1 MTDSLYARFAKIICT
16 LGPASSTPE
25 VLRGMIAAGMDVA
38 RLNLSHGTMAQH
50 AEAIAMVRHIAEEA
64 GRPIGIMADLQGP
77 KLRLGALQPGGVALD
92 PGDVLTFD
100 MEPAPGTRGRVPIPF
115 RDFFH
120 LIYEGAHFL
129 VDDGL
134 LEFEVLSV
142 DSASASAAVIHG
154 GTLQDKKGINILNSR
169 TDVSAMTAK
178 DRLDMVFALQQKVDW
193 IALSFV
199 QSPDNVQE
207 AKELIGASLGPNEAP
222 IPVVTKIE
230 KPKAL
235 ETIDQIL
242 ELTDALMVAR
252 GDLGIET
259 SAEGVPLIQKELI
272 QKCNA
277 LGKPVITATQMLD
290 SMIVNPRPT
299 RAEASDVA
307 NAVIDGTDGIMLSGE
322 TAVGKHPVLTVQTM
336 AAIVTAAEQRF
347 PAAMP
352 DIETYAF
359 DANPIAVSVSKSI
372 VHVVDEVDAH
382 AILCPTASGYTPKIL
397 ASFRP
402 NVPII
407 ALTSSPRVQ
416 RQLCLYRC
424 VHSLD
429 IEDLATSEE
438 VLQRAIDRALAA
450 NAIQEGGRVV
460 LTAGTIMGVAGMTN
474 MMTVR
479 TVVRPLLYGRGD
491 GRAHVLGRCLHFND
505 SVRALD
511 PESLTDCIL
520 FVKEY
525 SARCNPITAACAG
538 LITGSTRAEVEAAH
552 PATRQHRL
560 PTIYEAEGD
569 FDDLQVGQMLILD
582 AVSGRLFDY
591 HTFLLHRLRQA

>member
-1 MTDSLYARFAKIICT
+1 MTDSIYSRFAKIICT
-16 LGPASSTPE
+16 LGPASSTPDT
-25 VLRGMIAAGMDVA
+25 LRGMIEAGMDVA
-38 RLNLSHGTMAQH
+38 RINLSHGTTAEH
-50 AEAIAMVRHIAEEA
+50 AETIQMVRCISKEV

-77 KLRLGALQPGGVALD
+77 KLRLGALQEGGVQLSS
-92 PGDVLTFD
+92 GDVLTFD
-100 MEPAPGTRGRVPIPF
+100 MGQEIGTQARVPIPSL
-115 RDFFH
+115 DFFN
-120 LIYEGAHFL
+120 LIHEGTRFL

-142 DSASASAAVIHG
+142 SGTCASAEVIHG
-154 GTLQDKKGINILNSR
+154 GTLLDRKGVNVLNSR
-169 TDVSAMTAK
+169 TNVSAMTDK
-178 DRLDMVFALQQKVDW
+178 DRFDLAFAIKQGVDW
-193 IALSFV
+193 VALSFV
-199 QSPDNVQE
+199 QSTENVQE
-207 AKELIGASLGPNEAP
+207 VKDLIRAGLEASEMQ
-222 IPVVTKIE
+222 IPVVAKIE

-235 ETIDQIL
+235 DVIDDIL
-242 ELTDALMVAR
+242 DLTDAVMVAR

-259 SAEGVPLIQKELI
+259 SAEEVPLIQKELI

-290 SMIVNPRPT
+290 SMISNPRPT

-307 NAVIDGTDGIMLSGE
+307 NAVLDGTDGIMLSGE
-322 TAVGKHPVLTVQTM
+322 TAIGRHPILAVKTM
-336 AAIVTAAEQRF
+336 ATIVSAAEQRF

-352 DIETYAF
+352 DTETYAF
-359 DANPIAVSVSKSI
+359 DANPIAVSVGKSI

-382 AILCPTASGYTPKIL
+382 AILCPTASGFTAKIL

-407 ALTSSPRVQ
+407 ALTSDPRVQ

-429 IEDLATSEE
+429 MEDLTTSEE

-450 NAIQEGGRVV
+450 GAVNEGERVV

-479 TVVRPLLYGRGD
+479 TVVKPLLYGNGD
-491 GRAHVLGRCLHFND
+491 GRIHVLGRCLHFNE
-505 SVRALD
+505 SVRILD
-511 PESLTDCIL
+511 QESLTDCIL
-520 FVKEY
+520 FVKKY
-525 SARCNPITAACAG
+525 SAICNQTVAVCAG
-538 LITGSTRAEVEAAH
+538 LITGSTRAEVEDVYPEARRH
-552 PATRQHRL
+552 GLPA
-560 PTIYEAEGD
+560 IYEAEGD
-569 FDDLQVGQMLILD
+569 FNHLKVGQMLILD

-591 HTFLLHRLRQA
+591 QAFQEG

>member
-1 MTDSLYARFAKIICT
+1 MTDSLYSRFAKIICT
-16 LGPASSTPE
+16 LGPASSSPDI
-25 VLRGMIAAGMDVA
+25 LRGMIEAGMDLA
-38 RLNLSHGTMAQH
+38 RINLSHGTTAQH
-50 AEAIAMVRHIAEEA
+50 AETIQMVRHISEEV

-77 KLRLGALQPGGVALD
+77 KLRLGALQEGGVQLSS
-92 PGDVLTFD
+92 GDVLAFD
-100 MEPAPGTRGRVPIPF
+100 MEQEFGTRSRVPIPSL
-115 RDFFH
+115 DFFN
-120 LIYEGAHFL
+120 LIQEGTCFL

-134 LEFEVLSV
+134 LEFKVLSV
-142 DSASASAAVIHG
+142 NGTRATAEVIHG
-154 GTLQDKKGINILNSR
+154 GTLLDKKGVNVLNSR
-169 TDVSAMTAK
+169 TNVSAMTDK
-178 DRLDMVFALQQKVDW
+178 DRLDLAFALKQRVDW

-199 QSPDNVQE
+199 QGPENVQE
-207 AKELIGASLGPNEAP
+207 IKDLIRAGLEVSEMQ
-222 IPVVTKIE
+222 IPVVAKIE

-235 ETIDQIL
+235 EVIDDIL
-242 ELTDALMVAR
+242 DLTDAVMVAR

-259 SAEGVPLIQKELI
+259 SAEEVPLIQKELI

-290 SMIVNPRPT
+290 SMISNPRPT

-307 NAVIDGTDGIMLSGE
+307 NAVLDGTDGIMLSGE
-322 TAVGKHPVLTVQTM
+322 TAVGKHPVLTVKTM
-336 AAIVTAAEQRF
+336 ATIVSAAEKRF

-352 DIETYAF
+352 DTDTYAF
-359 DANPIAVSVSKSI
+359 DANPIAVSVGKSI

-382 AILCPTASGYTPKIL
+382 AILCPTASGFTAKIL

-407 ALTSSPRVQ
+407 ALTSDPRVQ

-429 IEDLATSEE
+429 MEDLTTSEE

-450 NAIQEGGRVV
+450 GAVNEGERVV

-479 TVVRPLLYGRGD
+479 TVVKPLLYGNGD
-491 GRAHVLGRCLHFND
+491 GRIHVLGRCLHFNE
-505 SVRALD
+505 SVRVLD
-511 PESLTDCIL
+511 QESLTDCIL

-525 SARCNPITAACAG
+525 NPICNQTVAACVG
-538 LITGSTRAEVEAAH
+538 LITGSTRAEVEDAYPEARRRGL
-552 PATRQHRL
+552 PA
-560 PTIYEAEGD
+560 IYEAEGD
-569 FDDLQVGQMLILD
+569 FNHLRVGQMLILD

-591 HTFLLHRLRQA
+591 QAFQEG

>member
-25 VLRGMIAAGMDVA
+25 VLRGMIEAGMDMA
-38 RLNLSHGTMAQH
+38 RINLSHGTMVQH
-50 AEAIAMVRHIAEEA
+50 AETIQMVRHIAEDV

-77 KLRLGALQPGGVALD
+77 KLRLGSLQQGGVALS

-100 MEPAPGTRGRVPIPF
+100 MEQAQGTRARVPIPSPA
-115 RDFFH
+115 FFH

-142 DSASASAAVIHG
+142 NGVSASAEVIHG
-154 GTLQDKKGINILNSR
+154 GTLLDKKGVNILNAR
-169 TDVSAMTAK
+169 TDVSAMTDK
-178 DRLDMVFALQQKVDW
+178 DRLDLAFALKQKVDW
-193 IALSFV
+193 VALSFV

-207 AKELIGASLGPNEAP
+207 IKDLICAGLGPDEARL
-222 IPVVTKIE
+222 PVVAKIE

-235 ETIDQIL
+235 EAIDQIL
-242 ELTDALMVAR
+242 ELTDAIMVAR

-259 SAEGVPLIQKELI
+259 SAEEVPLIQKELI

-290 SMIVNPRPT
+290 SMISNPRPT

-322 TAVGKHPVLTVQTM
+322 TAVGKHPVLTVKTM

-347 PAAMP
+347 PAATP
-352 DIETYAF
+352 DTETYAF

-382 AILCPTASGYTPKIL
+382 AILCPTASGFTARIL

-407 ALTSSPRVQ
+407 ALTSNPRVQ

-429 IEDLATSEE
+429 MEDLTTSEE

-450 NAIQEGGRVV
+450 NAVHEGTRVV

-491 GRAHVLGRCLHFND
+491 GRTHVLGRCLHFNE

-525 SARCNPITAACAG
+525 STRCNPITAACAG
-538 LITGSTRAEVEAAH
+538 LITSSTRAAVEAAY
-552 PATRQHRL
+552 PNARQHGL

-569 FDDLQVGQMLILD
+569 FDCLQVGQMLILD

-591 HTFLLHRLRQA
+591 QAFQEG

>member
-1 MTDSLYARFAKIICT
+1 MTDSLYTRFAKIICT

-25 VLRGMIAAGMDVA
+25 VLRGMIEAGMDLA
-38 RLNLSHGTMAQH
+38 RINLSHGTAAQH
-50 AEAIAMVRHIAEEA
+50 AETIRMVRRISEDL

-77 KLRLGALQPGGVALD
+77 KLRLGSLQKGGVTLK

-100 MEPAPGTRGRVPIPF
+100 MQQVQGTRARVPIPSA
-115 RDFFH
+115 DFFN
-120 LIYEGAHFL
+120 LIHEGAHFL

-142 DSASASAAVIHG
+142 NGTSAAAEVIHG
-154 GTLQDKKGINILNSR
+154 GILLDKKGVNVLNSR
-169 TDVSAMTAK
+169 AGVSALTDK
-178 DRLDMVFALQQKVDW
+178 DHRDLAFALQQKVDW

-207 AKELIGASLGPNEAP
+207 VKDRIRAGLGPDETP
-222 IPVVTKIE
+222 ILVVAKIE

-235 ETIDQIL
+235 ESIDRIL
-242 ELTDALMVAR
+242 ELTDAIMVAR

-259 SAEGVPLIQKELI
+259 SAEEVPLIQKELI
-272 QKCNA
+272 RKCNA
-277 LGKPVITATQMLD
+277 VGKPVITATQMLD
-290 SMIVNPRPT
+290 SMISNPRPT

-322 TAVGKHPVLTVQTM
+322 TAIGKHPVLTVRTM

-347 PAAMP
+347 PAAP
-352 DIETYAF
+352 LDTETHAF
-359 DANPIAVSVSKSI
+359 DANPVAVSVSKSI
-372 VHVVDEVDAH
+372 VHMVDEVGAH
-382 AILCPTASGYTPKIL
+382 AILCPTASGFTARIL

-407 ALTSSPRVQ
+407 ALTSNLRVQ

-429 IEDLATSEE
+429 MEDLTTSEE
-438 VLQRAIDRALAA
+438 VLQRAIDRTLVA
-450 NAIQEGGRVV
+450 NAIKEGERVV

-479 TVVRPLLYGRGD
+479 TVVRPLLYGQGD
-491 GRAHVLGRCLHFND
+491 GRTHVLGRCLHFND

-525 SARCNPITAACAG
+525 NARCNQTTAACAG
-538 LITGSTRAEVEAAH
+538 LVTGSTRTDVEAVYPEARRH
-552 PATRQHRL
+552 EL
-560 PTIYEAEGD
+560 PTLYEATGA
-569 FDDLQVGQMLILD
+569 FDDLKVGQMLILD

-591 HTFLLHRLRQA
+591 QAFQEG

>member
-1 MTDSLYARFAKIICT
+1 MTDSIYARFAKIICT

-25 VLRGMIAAGMDVA
+25 VLHGMIEAGMDVA
-38 RLNLSHGTMAQH
+38 RINLSHGTRAQH
-50 AEAIAMVRHIAEEA
+50 AEIIRTVRRLAEDI

-77 KLRLGALQPGGVALD
+77 KLRLGALQQGGVDLG

-100 MEPAPGTRGRVPIPF
+100 MEQAQGTRVRVPVPSP
-115 RDFFH
+115 DFFR
-120 LIYEGAHFL
+120 LIYAGAHFL

-142 DSASASAAVIHG
+142 NGTSATAEVVHG
-154 GTLQDKKGINILNSR
+154 GTLLDKKGVNILNSR
-169 TDVSAMTAK
+169 TDVSAMTDK
-178 DRLDMVFALQQKVDW
+178 DRLDLAFVLQHRVDW

-199 QSPDNVQE
+199 QSPENVQE
-207 AKELIGASLGPNEAP
+207 AKELIRAGLEPDEAP
-222 IPVVTKIE
+222 IPVVAKIE

-235 ETIDQIL
+235 ESIDQIL
-242 ELTDALMVAR
+242 ELADAIMVAR

-259 SAEGVPLIQKELI
+259 SAEEVPLIQKELI

-290 SMIVNPRPT
+290 SMMINPRPT

-322 TAVGKHPVLTVQTM
+322 TAIGKHPVLTVKTM

-347 PAAMP
+347 PATMP
-352 DIETYAF
+352 DTETYAF

-382 AILCPTASGYTPKIL
+382 AILCPTASGFTARIL

-407 ALTSSPRVQ
+407 ALTSNPRVQ

-429 IEDLATSEE
+429 MEDLTTSEE
-438 VLQRAIDRALAA
+438 VLQRAMDRALAA
-450 NAIQEGGRVV
+450 NAVAEGDRVV
-460 LTAGTIMGVAGMTN
+460 LTAGTVMGVAGMTN

-479 TVVRPLLYGRGD
+479 TVARPLLYGRGE
-491 GRAHVLGRCLHFND
+491 GRTHVLGRCLHFNE

-525 SARCNPITAACAG
+525 SPRCNQTTAACAG
-538 LITGSTRAEVEAAH
+538 LVTCSTRADVENAYPEVQQRA
-552 PATRQHRL
+552 L
-560 PTIYEAEGD
+560 PTIYEAEAC
-569 FDDLQVGQMLILD
+569 FDYLEVGQLLVLD
-582 AVSGRLFDY
+582 AVSGRLFD
-591 HTFLLHRLRQA
+591 HRAFQEG